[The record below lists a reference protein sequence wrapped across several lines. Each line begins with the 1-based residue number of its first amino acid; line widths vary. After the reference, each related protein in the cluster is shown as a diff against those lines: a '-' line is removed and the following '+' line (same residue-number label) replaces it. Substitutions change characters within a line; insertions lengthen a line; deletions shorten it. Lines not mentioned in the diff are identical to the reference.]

1 MSKLQDLIEKRA
13 KIIMDAQKFVD
24 DAADFGA
31 EEEERHGKMMA
42 EASSLQKHIEAMKK
56 SQEEAARLQ
65 DVQNF
70 HAGRHDAPGA
80 GHDEERTI
88 LAAKYPK
95 IFDKFLRGGMA
106 DLDRDEISVLRAGF
120 LKNPQASMNSG
131 TAANGGYTVPTGFI
145 TDMDVALKAF
155 IGVLQA
161 GAQVL
166 ATNSGENLP
175 WPTANDT
182 GNAGR
187 IITEGGTTNVV
198 DPAFGQVTLGS
209 YIYTSDVIKLS
220 LQLVQDT
227 AVDLMAFINEVA
239 AERVGRI
246 QNAHF
251 TNGTGTGQPKGVVTA
266 ATLGKTAASATA
278 ITFDELVDL
287 KFSVDRAYREAPNAA
302 FMVGDATLGYITK
315 MKDGENRPLLLPSTR
330 EGEVDRI
337 LNKPVYTNTD
347 MAAIATGAKTVL
359 FGDFSKYKVRNVSG
373 DFLARIEQP
382 YIANFEVAFIYF
394 RRTDANLVDAGTRPI
409 KYLAQA

>member
-1 MSKLQDLIEKRA
+1 MSKLQELIEKRA

-24 DAADFGA
+24 EAANFGP

-42 EASSLQKHIEAMKK
+42 EASAMQKHIEAMKK
-56 SQEEAARLQ
+56 SREEAARLN
-65 DVQNF
+65 DVQAF
-70 HAGRHDAPGA
+70 QAGRHDVPGS
-80 GHDEERTI
+80 HDD
-88 LAAKYPK
+88 AAIRAAQYPK

-106 DLDRDEISVLRAGF
+106 DLDRDEISILKAGF
-120 LKNPQASMNSG
+120 LKSPQASMNSG

-145 TDMDVALKAF
+145 SDMDVALKSY
-155 IGVLQA
+155 IGVIEA
-161 GAQVL
+161 GAHVF
-166 ATNSGENLP
+166 TTDSGESLP

-187 IITEGGTTNVV
+187 IITEGGVTNVV
-198 DPAFGQVTLGS
+198 DPAFGQVVLGS
-209 YIYTSDVIKLS
+209 YIYTSDVIKVS
-220 LQLVQDT
+220 LQLVQDSG
-227 AVDLMAFINEVA
+227 VDLMAFINEVA

-246 QNAHF
+246 QNSHF
-251 TNGTGTGQPKGVVTA
+251 TNGTGTGQPKGVVAA

-278 ITFDELVDL
+278 ITFDELADL
-287 KFSVDRAYREAPNAA
+287 KFSVDRAYRDAPKSA
-302 FMVGDATLGYITK
+302 FMVSDSTLGYITK

-359 FGDFSKYKVRNVSG
+359 FGDFSKYKVRNISG
-373 DFLARIEQP
+373 DFLARVDQP
-382 YIANFEVAFIYF
+382 YITNFEVAFIYF